1 VRCPRCS
8 LALLDSSPDRKF
20 PEVHALHCDK
30 CDGLWM
36 AQSDLHRLEQAVD
49 VSWIEVRHVP
59 PPEIQAELLTCPACS
74 PARHL
79 NKVQSD
85 RDRKVVLDVCDRCHG
100 VWLDGGELRA
110 IQEKG
115 VLSALVDAVRF
126 FIRGR

>member
-1 VRCPRCS
+1 MPDVPAHRC
-8 LALLDSSPDRKF
+8 
-20 PEVHALHCDK
+20 ET

-36 AQSDLHRLEQAVD
+36 QQTDLHRLEQAVD
-49 VSWIEVRHVP
+49 VTWIELHHVP
-59 PPEIQAELLTCPACS
+59 PPELQAELLTCPVCR

-79 NKVQSD
+79 AKLQSD
-85 RDRKVVLDVCDRCHG
+85 RDSMVLLDVCDRCHG

-126 FIRGR
+126 FMGRR